1 MNHEEFVMK
10 VERLERD
17 AKAKPEAYKLKVF
30 LWALLGYAYPGLI
43 IIILLALAGLL
54 IYLVATV
61 GMSGSSGTILFKL
74 VFPLMFFIYLILRSF
89 WIKIPHPSGIQL
101 DHEQAGL
108 LFESVSQFREKLKGP
123 RVHSILLTG
132 ELNASVIQIPR
143 LGLLGWQK
151 NYLIVGL
158 PLLQAL
164 SPQEFYGVLAHEFGH
179 LAGAHSRFGA
189 WIYRMREAW
198 NRLVESL
205 EQQEHWG
212 TFIFSRFLRAYV
224 PFFNAYAFVLARQ
237 QEYEADRN
245 AAILAGS
252 RNMADA
258 LIRISLSRYFLEL
271 VFWPSVYQ
279 TANKQADPPASP
291 FRETQEALANP
302 IAVEDTRQWLDRSMK
317 EKTGYSDTHPS
328 LSDRLAA
335 LGEEPRLPP
344 LPAETAADHYLG
356 EHVSQLTDTLN
367 QSWRESIIFA
377 WRDRH
382 QQAQDAGHR
391 LSEIE
396 KKSETEPLTIE
407 ERWEMASLTE
417 EFRDSAAA
425 LPIYQEVL
433 AADAQHAAANFA
445 VGRLIL
451 EKMEASGVGL
461 IEKAMRL
468 DQQYVIPGCELIYQY
483 LTEQGNEQEAKKYFV
498 QALHQ
503 AENYQAAQKE
513 RARIGFDDSYLPPA
527 LNPEIL
533 NSIRDQI
540 ALHQEIDKAYLVR
553 KAVKLM
559 PEIPLYILGITVNT
573 SWYKYRSDSA
583 TSDLCQQIAQEIVFS
598 GDIYVVF
605 VDGEN
610 KKLRKIMERIEG
622 ALIYQNSH
630 FIDRTQ

>member
-1 MNHEEFVMK
+1 MNHEEFVTK
-10 VERLERD
+10 VERLEIE
-17 AKAKPEAYKLKVF
+17 AKASPEAYKVKVF
-30 LWALLGYAYPGLI
+30 LLALLGYAYPGLVI
-43 IIILLALAGLL
+43 TILLALTGLL
-54 IYLVATV
+54 IYLVATA
-61 GMSGSSGTILFKL
+61 GISGSSSTILVKL

-89 WIKIPHPSGIQL
+89 WIKIPHPTGIQL
-101 DHEQAGL
+101 DHEQAVP

-132 ELNASVIQIPR
+132 DLNAGVVQIPR

-158 PLLQAL
+158 PLLQTL
-164 SPQEFYGVLAHEFGH
+164 SPQEFYAVLAHEFGH
-179 LAGAHSRFGA
+179 LAGAHGRFGA

-198 NRLVESL
+198 NRLAESL
-205 EQQEHWG
+205 EQQQHWG
-212 TFIFSRFLRAYV
+212 TFIFSRFLQAYV

-252 RNMADA
+252 RNIADS
-258 LIRISLSRYFLEL
+258 LIRISISRYFLEL
-271 VFWPSVYQ
+271 VFWPSLYK

-291 FRETQEALANP
+291 FTETQEAFSTP
-302 IAVEDTRQWLDRSMK
+302 IAAQDTRQWLDRSMK

-335 LGEEPRLPP
+335 LGEDPRLPSP
-344 LPAETAADHYLG
+344 PAETAANHYLG
-356 EHVSQLTDTLN
+356 GHVSELTAALN
-367 QSWRESIIFA
+367 LSWRENIVFA
-377 WRDRH
+377 WRDRY
-382 QQAQDAGHR
+382 QQAQEAWRR
-391 LSEIE
+391 LGEID
-396 KKSETEPLTIE
+396 KKSATEPLTIE
-407 ERWEMASLTE
+407 EKWEMANLLE
-417 EFRDSAAA
+417 EFRDGETA

-433 AADAQHAAANFA
+433 ASDAKHAAANFA

-451 EKMEASGVGL
+451 EKMEASGVAL
-461 IEKAMRL
+461 IENAMRL
-468 DQQYVIPGCELIYQY
+468 DQQYVIPGCELIYQF
-483 LTEQGNEQEAKKYFV
+483 LTVQGDEQEAKKYFV

-513 RARIGFDDSYLPPA
+513 RARIGFEDSYLPPD
-527 LNPEIL
+527 LNAEVL

-559 PEIPLYILGITVNT
+559 PEIPLYILGFTVNIN
-573 SWYKYRSDSA
+573 WYKYRSDGANSE
-583 TSDLCQQIAQEIVFS
+583 LCHQIAQEIVLP
-598 GDIYVVF
+598 GDLYVVS

-610 KKLRKIMERIEG
+610 KKLRRIMGRIEG
-622 ALIYQNSH
+622 ALIYKK
-630 FIDRTQ
+630 

>member
-10 VERLERD
+10 VERLEVD
-17 AKAKPEAYKLKVF
+17 AKAKPEAYKFKVF
-30 LWALLGYAYPGLI
+30 LLALLGYAYPGLVI
-43 IIILLALAGLL
+43 VILLALAGLL
-54 IYLVATV
+54 IYLVTTT
-61 GMSGSSGTILFKL
+61 GMSGSIATIVVKL
-74 VFPLMFFIYLILRSF
+74 VFPLMVFIYLILRSF
-89 WIKIPHPSGIQL
+89 WIKIPHPTGIQL
-101 DHEQAGL
+101 DHKQAGP
-108 LFESVSQFREKLKGP
+108 LFESVSQFQEKLKGP

-132 ELNASVIQIPR
+132 DLNASVVQIHR

-158 PLLQAL
+158 PLLQSL

-198 NRLVESL
+198 NRLAESL
-205 EQQEHWG
+205 EQQQHWG
-212 TFIFSRFLRAYV
+212 TFIFSRFLKAYV

-252 RNMADA
+252 RNMADS
-258 LIRISLSRYFLEL
+258 LIRVSISRYFLEL
-271 VFWPSVYQ
+271 VFWPSVYK

-291 FRETQEALANP
+291 FTETQEALSTP
-302 IAVEDTRQWLDRSMK
+302 IGAEEIRQWLDRSMK

-328 LSDRLAA
+328 LSDRLNA
-335 LGEEPRLPP
+335 LGEEPRLPS

-356 EHVSQLTDTLN
+356 EHVSELTAILN
-367 QSWRESIIFA
+367 QSWRENILFA
-377 WRDRH
+377 WRDRY
-382 QQAQDAGHR
+382 QQAQEADRR

-396 KKSETEPLTIE
+396 KKSENWPLTIE
-407 ERWEMASLTE
+407 ERWEMASLIE
-417 EFRDSAAA
+417 EFRDSETA

-433 AADAQHAAANFA
+433 AADAKHAAANFA

-461 IEKAMRL
+461 IENAMRL
-468 DQQYVIPGCELIYQY
+468 DQQYVIPGCELICQF

-503 AENYQAAQKE
+503 AENYQAAQNE
-513 RARIGFDDSYLPPA
+513 RARIGFEDSYLPPD
-527 LNPEIL
+527 LNAEVL

-540 ALHQEIDKAYLVR
+540 AIHQEIDKAYLIR

-559 PEIPLYILGITVNT
+559 PEIPLYILGFTVNVT
-573 SWYKYRSDSA
+573 WYKYRSDSA
-583 TSDLCQQIAQEIVFS
+583 NSELCAQIAQKIVFP
-598 GDIYVVF
+598 GDLYVVS

-622 ALIYQNSH
+622 ALIYQ
-630 FIDRTQ
+630 R